1 MLYVIILMGIS
12 CFVIFYAMI
21 GYPITL
27 LLIDKI
33 SENDSIKKDYNYEP
47 AVTYMIVAH
56 NEEDVIYKKMENA
69 LELDYPKEKLQIL
82 IASDYST
89 DKTDAIVEKFVNDNQ
104 DYNIILYRTLEH
116 KGKTNA
122 QNEAVGISIGEI
134 VVMTDANAILN
145 RNAIRELVASF
156 TSDDIVYVCGRLEY
170 SNIGNETSE
179 SESKYWNLDLKMRD
193 IESRIQ
199 TITAGN
205 GSIYAVRKKE
215 YIITPLIRCHD
226 GYLPFQYALKEKR
239 CIFNP
244 DAVSYEKAGEDNRD
258 EFKRKVRMNRTILE
272 IFNSAP
278 KVMNPLKYKWFS
290 LFYFGHRTCRYL
302 LWLMHIIF
310 FGASIVLLFLCQ
322 SVIAWLI
329 VIAQVIGLGLGIA
342 SINHQFRNK
351 YIRMIGYY
359 SMTVIAQM
367 VAAFKQITGQTKATW
382 EKAESTR

>member
-33 SENDSIKKDYNYEP
+33 NENGSIKKDYNYEP
-47 AVTYMIVAH
+47 TVTYMIVAH

-89 DKTDAIVEKFVNDNQ
+89 DKTDAIVEKFANDNQ
-104 DYNIILYRTLEH
+104 DYDIILYRTLEH

-122 QNEAVGISIGEI
+122 QNEAFGISTGEI

-170 SNIGNETSE
+170 SNIENETSE
-179 SESKYWNLDLKMRD
+179 SESQYWNLDLKMRD

-215 YIITPLIRCHD
+215 YIITPPIRCHD

-239 CIFNP
+239 SIFNP

-329 VIAQVIGLGLGIA
+329 VIAQVIGLGLGIV
-342 SINHQFRNK
+342 SINHQLRNK

>member
-89 DKTDAIVEKFVNDNQ
+89 DKTDAIVEKFANDNQ
-104 DYNIILYRTLEH
+104 DYDIILYRTLEH

-122 QNEAVGISIGEI
+122 QNEAFGISTGEI

-170 SNIGNETSE
+170 SNIEIETSE
-179 SESKYWNLDLKMRD
+179 SESQYWNLDLKMRD

-215 YIITPLIRCHD
+215 YIITPPIRCHD

-239 CIFNP
+239 SIFNP
-244 DAVSYEKAGEDNRD
+244 DAISYEKAGEDNRD

-329 VIAQVIGLGLGIA
+329 VIAQVIGLGLGIV
-342 SINHQFRNK
+342 SINHQLRNK

>member
-1 MLYVIILMGIS
+1 MLSIIIFMCIS
-12 CFVIFYAMI
+12 FFIIFYAMI

-27 LLIDKI
+27 ICLDKCKNAPPI
-33 SENDSIKKDYNYEP
+33 QKNFKYEP
-47 AVTYMIVAH
+47 TVTYMVVAH
-56 NEEDVIYKKMENA
+56 NEEAVIYNKLKNA
-69 LELDYPKEKLQIL
+69 IEIDYPITKLQI
-82 IASDYST
+82 IVASDFST
-89 DKTDAIVEKFVNDNQ
+89 DNTENIVERFVKENPI
-104 DYNIILYRTLEH
+104 YNVCLYRTREH

-122 QNEAVGISIGEI
+122 QNEAMNIATGEI
-134 VVMTDANAILN
+134 VVMTDANALMKKD
-145 RNAIRELVASF
+145 AIRQLAASF
-156 TSDDIVYVCGRLEY
+156 ASGDIVYVCGKLVYYNTEN
-170 SNIGNETSE
+170 STSQSE
-179 SESKYWNLDLKMRD
+179 SEYWNLDLKMRD

-205 GSIYAVRKKE
+205 GSIYAVRRDE
-215 YIITPLIRCHD
+215 YIDTPLINCHD
-226 GYLPFQYALKEKR
+226 SYFPYQYVLQKKR
-239 CIFNP
+239 CLFNP
-244 DAVSYEKAGEDNRD
+244 EAVSYEKAGEKNHD
-258 EFKRKVRMNRTILE
+258 EFKRKVRMNRMILD
-272 IFNSAP
+272 IFKNAP
-278 KVMNPLKYKWFS
+278 KVINPFKYKWFS

-329 VIAQVIGLGLGIA
+329 VIAQVIGLGLGIV
-342 SINHQFRNK
+342 SINHQLRNK

>member
-89 DKTDAIVEKFVNDNQ
+89 DKTDAIVEKFANDNQ
-104 DYNIILYRTLEH
+104 DYDIILYRTLEH

-122 QNEAVGISIGEI
+122 QNEAFGISTGEI

-170 SNIGNETSE
+170 SNIENETSE
-179 SESKYWNLDLKMRD
+179 SESQYWNLDLKMRD

-215 YIITPLIRCHD
+215 YIITPPIRCHD

-239 CIFNP
+239 SIFNP

-329 VIAQVIGLGLGIA
+329 VIAQVIGLGLGIV
-342 SINHQFRNK
+342 SINHQLRNK

>member
-89 DKTDAIVEKFVNDNQ
+89 DKTDAIVEKFANDNQ
-104 DYNIILYRTLEH
+104 DYDIILYRTLEH

-122 QNEAVGISIGEI
+122 QNEAFGISTGEI

-170 SNIGNETSE
+170 SNIENETSE
-179 SESKYWNLDLKMRD
+179 SESQYWNLDLKMRD

-215 YIITPLIRCHD
+215 YIITPPIRCHD

-239 CIFNP
+239 SIFNP
-244 DAVSYEKAGEDNRD
+244 DAISYEKAGEDNRD

-329 VIAQVIGLGLGIA
+329 VIAQVIGLGLGIV
-342 SINHQFRNK
+342 SINHQLRNK